1 MLDVRVYRAAFIPA
15 LLAIFVVAFSLQGR
29 PTPVRTRAVAD
40 AFDPSRAYGSERLA
54 GSLLQLGS
62 AFPERN
68 PGSAGDDALADR
80 VAASLRGSGFDVD
93 RSTTSG
99 RTVDG
104 ERNLETVVGVRPGLS
119 DRRIVVLTHRD
130 ATDSPGLAELSG
142 TAALLELGPDL
153 PHARRRRRGGGRA
166 TAPTPGRGSSG
177 ATCARRWSWSRP
189 PEGAAATRE
198 RAPGRARRIPP

>member
-40 AFDPSRAYGSERLA
+40 AFDPSRAYGSERLT

-62 AFPERN
+62 AFPERD

-93 RSTTSG
+93 RT
-99 RTVDG
+99 
-104 ERNLETVVGVRPGLS
+104 ER
-119 DRRIVVLTHRD
+119 D
-130 ATDSPGLAELSG
+130 
-142 TAALLELGPDL
+142 
-153 PHARRRRRGGGRA
+153 GRA
-166 TAPTPGRGSSG
+166 MGLFTMRERVGLLNGSVDIASTPETGTSVFVRLPIAATPASSV
-177 ATCARRWSWSRP
+177 P
-189 PEGAAATRE
+189 AAAHRGTSSTM
-198 RAPGRARRIPP
+198 GNQNAR

>member
-62 AFPERN
+62 AFPERS

-142 TAALLELGPDL
+142 TAALLELGRIFRTRDAGAEAEAERALRHPAAARRARPAQDARAGLDL
-153 PHARRRRRGGGRA
+153 GRERRRRGSARLGARA
-166 TAPTPGRGSSG
+166 GP
-177 ATCARRWSWSRP
+177 
-189 PEGAAATRE
+189 
-198 RAPGRARRIPP
+198 RA